1 MKEHFKGPMRRL
13 DEVELTFVS
22 PNQNYPILNVP
33 NEKFILPFEFA
44 WPKLTGDAEL
54 MINQIM
60 VDLLNPQV
68 MQTNND
74 SVRRIRAAI
83 WLYLDVTFENRSAR
97 INV

>member
-13 DEVELTFVS
+13 NEVELTFMS
-22 PNQNYPILNVP
+22 PNQNYPILCVP

>member
-22 PNQNYPILNVP
+22 PHQTYPILHVP

-44 WPKLTGDAEL
+44 WPKLTGDVEL

-68 MQTNND
+68 MQSNND

-83 WLYLDVTFENRSAR
+83 WLYLDVTFQNRTPR